1 MGREG
6 RGGKGRSPCLPPRF
20 DNPGY
25 GPVRGGKGGRKG
37 RKGKGRGGKGGRE
50 EREEKG
56 KGGERHLALPPQKK
70 KSWRRHCVSLK
81 SKIGETFSPVIV
93 RRSRRHVAV
102 SGIATKMI
110 KNSVSNIISRCA
122 NKTISQCNI
131 M

>member
-56 KGGERHLALPPQKK
+56 KGGERHLALPPPEKK
-70 KSWRRHCVSLK
+70 ILAPPLRKPKVKDWRNV
-81 SKIGETFSPVIV
+81 F
-93 RRSRRHVAV
+93 A
-102 SGIATKMI
+102 
-110 KNSVSNIISRCA
+110 SNR
-122 NKTISQCNI
+122 
-131 M
+131 